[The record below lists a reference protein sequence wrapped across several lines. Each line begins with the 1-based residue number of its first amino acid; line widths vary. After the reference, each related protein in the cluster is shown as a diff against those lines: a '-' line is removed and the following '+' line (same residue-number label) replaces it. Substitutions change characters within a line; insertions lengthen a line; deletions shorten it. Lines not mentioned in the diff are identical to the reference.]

1 MRQRSFASPLA
12 AALVVGMGVLSVYGC
27 SGSDR
32 TAIAPASDG
41 GTASF
46 SDSGAVE
53 QTDAD
58 DSLIE
63 CAAKE
68 LKAEPAKVDLIFI
81 VDASGS
87 MSEELVQTQQNI
99 NAFAQTIG
107 KSGLDYK
114 VLMIAGTDICVP
126 PPLGGASC
134 ASKPPRF
141 YNVPVHVESNDA
153 LQILTDTYDNAS
165 SSSYYKAPTPWMN
178 YVRPEAVKIFVVIT
192 DDDSYMQDADFDKA
206 LLAKKPPGMFG
217 DANGRKYIFDS
228 IVGWQPG
235 TAPLSTQ
242 QCTTAVNTGLVYQR
256 LSKLTGG
263 LVDSVCNTSFAA
275 VFDNLA
281 KGVTKRLACEL
292 DVPVQEDGTPLDPD
306 KVVVQFTPS
315 GEDARKL
322 VQVTGPTKCK
332 KIDDGWYYDDPSD
345 PKKVIL
351 CPSTCDDVSGDTGG
365 EMKVLFG
372 CKAPAP
378 K

>member
-114 VLMIAGTDICVP
+114 DQT
-126 PPLGGASC
+126 
-134 ASKPPRF
+134 
-141 YNVPVHVESNDA
+141 
-153 LQILTDTYDNAS
+153 
-165 SSSYYKAPTPWMN
+165 
-178 YVRPEAVKIFVVIT
+178 
-192 DDDSYMQDADFDKA
+192 
-206 LLAKKPPGMFG
+206 
-217 DANGRKYIFDS
+217 
-228 IVGWQPG
+228 
-235 TAPLSTQ
+235 
-242 QCTTAVNTGLVYQR
+242 
-256 LSKLTGG
+256 
-263 LVDSVCNTSFAA
+263 
-275 VFDNLA
+275 
-281 KGVTKRLACEL
+281 L
-292 DVPVQEDGTPLDPD
+292 D
-306 KVVVQFTPS
+306 
-315 GEDARKL
+315 
-322 VQVTGPTKCK
+322 
-332 KIDDGWYYDDPSD
+332 
-345 PKKVIL
+345 
-351 CPSTCDDVSGDTGG
+351 
-365 EMKVLFG
+365 
-372 CKAPAP
+372 
-378 K
+378 